1 MRLNE
6 LSAHEAAARIAR
18 GELSS
23 EDLTRACLARIAER
37 EPAIKAF
44 AHVAVGEGY
53 CGRARR
59 RYGGAAQGRCRSG
72 SCTACRLP

>member
-6 LSAHEAAARIAR
+6 LNAHEAAARIAR

-23 EDLTRACLARIAER
+23 EDLVRACLARIADR

-44 AHVAVGEGY
+44 AHVAAE
-53 CGRARR
+53 RAI
-59 RYGGAAQGRCRSG
+59 AAARDADKAALLKDGPLGRC
-72 SCTACRLP
+72 TASRLP